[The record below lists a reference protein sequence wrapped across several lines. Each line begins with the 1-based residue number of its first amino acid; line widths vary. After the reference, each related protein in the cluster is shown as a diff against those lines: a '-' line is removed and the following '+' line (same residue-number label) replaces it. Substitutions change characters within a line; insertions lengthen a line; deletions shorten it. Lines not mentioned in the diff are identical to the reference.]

1 MDEISVREYSSV
13 ETVRS
18 IVGRSPTVDLDPA
31 LLLSSEQ
38 WNQLLKLRKRKS
50 SKAYVFLYQIDVV
63 SNPELEKWTENFA
76 KKNGFKVICV
86 REKAMGPKRWLELL
100 KNANVVVSDS
110 YHAVVF
116 SLLFGISFVISST
129 RGAMNTR
136 METLLQH
143 AGLNDRN
150 YINIKEEEIISG
162 IDFREVWNRLEELRG
177 ISLKRLS
184 GIVQKIETGNEM
196 CLN

>member
-1 MDEISVREYSSV
+1 
-13 ETVRS
+13 
-18 IVGRSPTVDLDPA
+18 
-31 LLLSSEQ
+31 
-38 WNQLLKLRKRKS
+38 
-50 SKAYVFLYQIDVV
+50 
-63 SNPELEKWTENFA
+63 
-76 KKNGFKVICV
+76 
-86 REKAMGPKRWLELL
+86 MGPKRWLELL